1 MQKIPIT
8 VIAGPTASG
17 KTSLSIELAKRYNG
31 EIVSCDS
38 MQIYRFM
45 NIGTAK
51 PDKEEMSQIVH
62 HMIDI
67 LNPDEAFSVAE
78 YVKSAHEVIADIKN
92 RGKNVFIAG
101 GTGLYI
107 NSLVDD
113 VDFCENDSDTTIRN
127 ELERLLQ
134 ECGIDYLVDELRR
147 FDPVSAEK
155 IHKNNTRRIIRAI
168 EFYKMTGI
176 PISVHQAQTKKKES
190 RYNPLIM
197 AIKTDMSVL
206 YERIE
211 KRVDIMVEAGLID
224 EVKTL
229 CDMGYKNAMLSMQGI
244 GYKEVI
250 EHLNGEISLD
260 DAIAKI
266 KLATR
271 HYAKR
276 QMTWFRRDKRI
287 CWLDASADVLEQAIQ
302 IYEKWNEKE

>member
-51 PDKEEMSQIVH
+51 PDKAEQAGVVH

-78 YVKSAHEVIADIKN
+78 YVKAAHGAVADIKS

-113 VDFCENDSDTTIRN
+113 VDFCENDSDTAIRD
-127 ELERLLQ
+127 ELTRLLQ
-134 ECGIDYLVDELRR
+134 ERGIDYLVDELRR

-168 EFYKMTGI
+168 EFYKMTGVA
-176 PISVHQAQTKKKES
+176 ISEHQKETKKKES

-224 EVKTL
+224 EVKSL

-276 QMTWFRRDKRI
+276 QMTWFRRDERI
-287 CWLDASADVLEQAIQ
+287 FWLDASADVLEQAIQ